1 MGVGVTEAAGG
12 VRIELLSR
20 FAIVIGSRPVD
31 EGVWPGRRAVELVQ
45 LLALS
50 ERRELLRDQVI
61 EALWPHLD
69 PKAGA
74 SNVRKAAHHVRQ
86 ALDDDE
92 AVVLRRG
99 SVALF
104 PNREVEVDVDIYE
117 RAAAEALVS
126 ADPEQCGRVAD
137 TWTGDLLPGSA
148 YEEWTQ
154 SRRLHLRRL
163 QSDLLRKAARW
174 ADVVS
179 LDPTDEVPYQELMRE
194 ALDNGARA
202 AAIRWYGQLRT
213 VLASEVGVT
222 PDETSQA
229 LYGRCLEGVTDPPR
243 LFGRAMELATVEAM
257 LGHDSRTRFGAVA
270 VRGSAGIGKS
280 ALCHEI
286 VRSAERHGWSAWYVR
301 VEEGSPAYAPVAAC
315 IDEVVLEERD
325 SLEDLDRHARSVL
338 AALTRSVGPADP
350 LDGPLSRHQ
359 VIGALQQLLSAAAHG
374 GRVLLVVDDAHL
386 ADDATLDALSHMAS
400 TVPKALIIFSHRD
413 VSGHDALDKARARMD
428 RSGSLLKVDLGPLDA
443 DDVAVIVRESAR
455 RELADEV
462 VDLIVER
469 ADGNPFV
476 AAELARSDAPRQ
488 AWSTLTE
495 VIVNRLVDVDADTM
509 AVLQRVAIVADDLDS
524 ATVVALTG
532 DTEEAACAVLD
543 RALESGV
550 LLVEGSR
557 YRFRHDFVR
566 QALVEQVLPHHR
578 AAVHRDVAQR
588 LAAVGA
594 AAATVARHWL
604 AGSRPDEAIGW
615 LVLAASQAMEL
626 GAFADARRHL
636 AAVLDH
642 DPSHPRAL
650 RLDAESLDMMGDP
663 AALLAY
669 DEAIRVADD
678 VDRHDL
684 VAARA
689 LAQLKQGDPQGA
701 LHAIEGATPT
711 SVTGR
716 LSEALTYAGAAALGF
731 ADPSLG
737 SVKAADCRRLALQS
751 GDSAAIVV
759 ASWAQA
765 AAAHARGELHESVL
779 EDLRETQDVPH
790 LAARVFDGQL
800 CITQRFL
807 YGYKPY
813 DDVIAFANRLADE
826 GARLGAARGHAFGVT
841 LRGEAELLSDRL
853 DDAQEDLTEGR
864 RLHRSIGG
872 ATGEALA
879 LQRLAELSIRR
890 GDRRSAS
897 SLVADALDVARL
909 SDIGFHLLDRIY
921 GTRIE
926 VAVDAEEA
934 MAAVHEA
941 EEAVRGPLETCPGCR
956 ITFAVPAAI
965 ACARGGDLDRAHRL
979 EESCEFLAHVVMKL
993 PAWDAA
999 YEEVRG
1005 HVARADGDEVAARS
1019 HFAAAAAGFAA
1030 AGQPWDR
1037 DRCSQLIHV

>member
-1 MGVGVTEAAGG
+1 MTETGGRVRIGLLGGFAIAIGEREVDEAA
-12 VRIELLSR
+12 
-20 FAIVIGSRPVD
+20 
-31 EGVWPGRRAVELVQ
+31 WPGRRAVELVQ
-45 LLALS
+45 ILALS
-50 ERRELLRDQVI
+50 ERHELLRDQVV

-74 SNVRKAAHHVRQ
+74 SNLRKAAHHVRQ
-86 ALDDDE
+86 ALEDE
-92 AVVLRRG
+92 GAVVLRRG

-104 PNREVEVDVDIYE
+104 PGREVDVDVEVYE

-126 ADPEQCGRVAD
+126 ADGGACGRVAD
-137 TWTGDLLPGSA
+137 TWNGDLLPGSA

-163 QSDLLRKAARW
+163 QSDLLRTAGRW
-174 ADVVS
+174 VDLVA
-179 LDPTDEVPYQELMRE
+179 LDPTDEAPYQELMRQ
-194 ALDNGARA
+194 ALDEGARA
-202 AAIRWYGQLRT
+202 AAIRWYGQLRN
-213 VLASEVGVT
+213 VLASDLGVT
-222 PDETSQA
+222 PDERSQA
-229 LYGRCLEGVTDPPR
+229 LYARCLEGVTDPPR
-243 LFGRAMELATVEAM
+243 LFGRAVELATVEAM
-257 LGHDSRTRFGAVA
+257 LADESRVRFGAVA
-270 VRGSAGIGKS
+270 VSGPAGIGKS
-280 ALCHEI
+280 ALCREI
-286 VRSAERHGWSAWYVR
+286 VRSAERHGWSSRYVR

-315 IDEVVLEERD
+315 IDDVVLDGRD
-325 SLEDLDRHARSVL
+325 LLDDVDRHARSVL
-338 AALTRSVGPADP
+338 AALTPSARPADP

-359 VIGALQQLLSAAAHG
+359 LIGALQQLLASAAHG
-374 GRVLLVVDDAHL
+374 RRVLVVVDDAHL
-386 ADDATLDALSHMAS
+386 ADDATLDALSHMAC
-400 TVPKALIIFSHRD
+400 TVRNTVIVFSHRD
-413 VSGHDALDKARARMD
+413 ISGQGALERARARMD
-428 RSGSLLKVDLGPLDA
+428 RAGALVKVDLGPLDP
-443 DDVAVIVRESAR
+443 DDVAVIVRQEAR

-462 VDLIVER
+462 VDQIVER
-469 ADGNPFV
+469 AGGNPFV
-476 AAELARSDAPRQ
+476 AAELARSDAPHQ
-488 AWSTLTE
+488 PSTLTE
-495 VIVNRLVDVDADTM
+495 VIVDRLVDVDADTM

-550 LLVEGSR
+550 LVVGGSR

-566 QALVEQVLPHHR
+566 QALVEQVPPHQR

-594 AAATVARHWL
+594 AAATVARHWM
-604 AGSRPDEAIGW
+604 AGNRPGEAVGW
-615 LVLAASQAMEL
+615 LLTAASDAMRL
-626 GAFADARRHL
+626 GAFADARRHV
-636 AAVLDH
+636 AAVLEH
-642 DPSHPRAL
+642 EPTHPRAL
-650 RLDAESLDMMGDP
+650 RLDAESLDMMGHP
-663 AALLAY
+663 AALAAY

-678 VDRHDL
+678 VERHDL

-689 LAQLKQGDPQGA
+689 LAQLKQGDPPGA
-701 LHAIEGATPT
+701 LRAIEGTTPT
-711 SVTGR
+711 SVAGR

-731 ADPSLG
+731 ADPSVG
-737 SVKAADCRRLALQS
+737 SAKAAECRRLALQS

-779 EDLRETQDVPH
+779 EDLRDTRDVPH

-807 YGYKPY
+807 YGSRPY
-813 DDVIAFANRLADE
+813 DDVIAFADRLADE
-826 GARLGAARGHAFGVT
+826 GARLGAARGHAFGIT

-853 DDAQEDLTEGR
+853 DDARRDLTEGG

-890 GDRRSAS
+890 GELESAS
-897 SLVADALDVARL
+897 SLLADALDVARAT
-909 SDIGFHLLDRIY
+909 DIGFHLLDRIY
-921 GTRIE
+921 GTRIDL
-926 VAVDAEEA
+926 AADAEEV
-934 MAAVHEA
+934 MAAVEEA

-965 ACARGGDLDRAHRL
+965 ACARGGHLERAHAFA
-979 EESCEFLAHVVMKL
+979 EACEFLAHVVMRL

-1005 HVARADGDEVAARS
+1005 HVARAEGDERRARRR
-1019 HFAAAAAGFAA
+1019 FAAAFAGFGA

-1037 DRCSQLIHV
+1037 DRCAQLMHG